1 MRGKFPRRLAKKEV
15 KIMIIAVLVTF
26 FLVLNV
32 ADSLREFPFN
42 SQSKKKEKSRHERT
56 SMAGYEKN
64 VYKRRIKTRQ
74 TGFLFDSLLLLSFYT
89 LS

>member
-1 MRGKFPRRLAKKEV
+1 
-15 KIMIIAVLVTF
+15 MIIAVLVTF
-26 FLVLNV
+26 FCLML

-42 SQSKKKEKSRHERT
+42 SQSRKKRKEGTKELQWPGT
-56 SMAGYEKN
+56 KIY